1 MLTTLTFCYDREYS
15 LSQLHIPLCAT
26 LTTTVVSGITS
37 DLPNNFS
44 IEHVIRPTMFLH
56 TGMLSTSQ
64 GEMYWTCMWQCW
76 PNPSVMMKLTLMIG
90 LVIWKGLPIG
100 KIGNNNPDAICWLFM
115 VGERYSYKT
124 MEFGESN

>member
-26 LTTTVVSGITS
+26 LTTTLVSEITS
-37 DLPNNFS
+37 DLANNFS
-44 IEHVIRPTMFLH
+44 IVSSDLPRFYMQECLVRFKSISRRNVLDV
-56 TGMLSTSQ
+56 
-64 GEMYWTCMWQCW
+64 WTCMWQCW
-76 PNPSVMMKLTLMIG
+76 PNSSVMMKLTLMIR

-115 VGERYSYKT
+115 VGEQ
-124 MEFGESN
+124 EFGESN